1 MKTYGYAAVEQG
13 TPLVPFTFERR
24 ESNGD
29 DVTIEILYSGVCHS
43 DLHMAKTTGDA
54 RSTRWFPVM
63 KLLAK

>member
-13 TPLVPFTFERR
+13 TSLVPFTFERR

-43 DLHMAKTTGDA
+43 DLHMAKKRLGTRGLPVGS
-54 RSTRWFPVM
+54 RS
-63 KLLAK
+63 